1 MPADPV
7 LEQGRVEGQLA
18 EELPGLG
25 LWSTRVRASSGR
37 SPAAVRDRLRVM
49 AGRITGGHVV
59 HMRQDPVPWAYRVL
73 WRKVGLDPDVDRP
86 PAERIAVER
95 LRAGTL
101 KSQNLLD
108 DALVIATLETGVPVM
123 AFDAEQVGAELGL
136 RTTGRGE
143 SLGERALG
151 SGQIVVADTRDGQGR
166 QGTGGNVLA
175 TLDGEVAPERGV
187 TKHTTAMVL
196 SALTAKGVPLI
207 AVEEALWTAVETLQA
222 PD

>member
-1 MPADPV
+1 MNGVADPV
-7 LEQGRVEGQLA
+7 LEPGWVEGDLA

-25 LWSTRVRASSGR
+25 LWSTRVQARSGR
-37 SPAAVRDRLRVM
+37 SPHSVRDRLRVM

-101 KSQNLLD
+101 ESRNLLD

-123 AFDAEQVGAELGL
+123 AFDAGLVGAELGL

-143 SLGERALG
+143 NLGSPGRALG
-151 SGQIVVADTRDGQGR
+151 SRQIVVADRDH
-166 QGTGGNVLA
+166 VLA
-175 TLDGEVAPERGV
+175 TLDGDVAPDRGV
-187 TKHTTAMVL
+187 TADTTAMVL
-196 SALTAKGVPLI
+196 TALAAKGVPLI
-207 AVEEALWTAVETLQA
+207 AVEEALWTVAEMLQA
-222 PD
+222 DD